1 MSEQQTQQA
10 QENAAPVFT
19 IEKIYT
25 KDISLE
31 SPNAPQI
38 FLEQASPSIEIQLRT
53 EAAALEDGIFDVLLT
68 VTVTAKIAEKTMFL
82 VEAGQG
88 GIFQIRNLPVEN
100 MEPLLGVACPNILF
114 PYARETISDL
124 VTRAG
129 FPPVLLA
136 PVNFEA
142 MYAQR
147 LQAQQEAMQ
156 AQATGEVPIQ

>member
-1 MSEQQTQQA
+1 MSEQQQQDVA
-10 QENAAPVFT
+10 VPVFT

-38 FLEQASPSIEIQLRT
+38 FLEQASPGIEIQLRT

-68 VTVTAKIAEKTMFL
+68 VTVTAKIEEKTMFL

-88 GIFQIRNLPVEN
+88 GIFQIRNIPVEN
-100 MEPLLGVACPNILF
+100 LDPLLGVACPNILF
-114 PYARETISDL
+114 PYVRETISDL

-147 LQAQQEAMQ
+147 VQAQQEAMQ
-156 AQATGEVPIQ
+156 AQASGDVPIQ